1 MDTGDLVLFAV
12 VAGVAY
18 LVYQHSQQSATATL
32 PAAPGPTGP
41 ATGSV
46 VHQCPQDYYWV
57 DYPGAGGAC
66 VPKGNA

>member
-18 LVYQHSQQSATATL
+18 LVYQHSQQSAAAT
-32 PAAPGPTGP
+32 GPTGA

-46 VHQCPQDYYWV
+46 MHQCPQGYDWV
-57 DYPGAGGAC
+57 PDSTHAAGGAC
-66 VPKGNA
+66 VPKGNV